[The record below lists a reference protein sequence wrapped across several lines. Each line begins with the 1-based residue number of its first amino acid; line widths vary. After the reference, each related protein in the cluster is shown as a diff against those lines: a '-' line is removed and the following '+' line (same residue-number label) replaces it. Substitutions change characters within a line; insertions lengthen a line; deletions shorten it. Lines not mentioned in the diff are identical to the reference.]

1 MLHAQ
6 TVVDRRII
14 ADTAKSA
21 RLLIAEDDAATR
33 QMLEIALRRKGYEV
47 FSVNNG
53 QDALRLF
60 DAKSFDA
67 VLLDVDMPDMNGY
80 LTCQDL
86 RKRTRVPIL
95 MLTGLTQTD
104 DIIIGFQFGADG
116 YVTKPFSPGEVC
128 ARVDAL
134 LRRAAGSTPALPRR
148 QLAAGDILM
157 DEVRREVR
165 VAGKLVQL
173 TPNEYDLLRYFLQ
186 HPDKPVSKETLM
198 HSVWN
203 YENCDEA
210 NLVRVTISR
219 LRSKIERDPTNPQ
232 LLKTVHGYGY
242 ILAAARKPLLMGRTD
257 MPGDFLRQSYSALAE
272 LNY

>member
-6 TVVDRRII
+6 PILDRR
-14 ADTAKSA
+14 TVPNPAKPA

-33 QMLEIALRRKGYEV
+33 QLLEMALRRKGYEV
-47 FSVNNG
+47 HSVSNG
-53 QDALRLF
+53 QDALQLF
-60 DAKSFDA
+60 DTKSFDA

-80 LTCQDL
+80 ITCQDL

-95 MLTGLTQTD
+95 MLTGLAQTD

-128 ARVDAL
+128 ARLDAL
-134 LRRAAGSTPALPRR
+134 LRRASSSTPAQPRR
-148 QLAAGDILM
+148 QLAAGDVLM
-157 DEVRREVR
+157 DEARREVR

-198 HSVWN
+198 ESVWN

-219 LRSKIERDPTNPQ
+219 LRSKIERDPANPQ

-242 ILAAARKPLLMGRTD
+242 ILAAGRKTFPASRPD
-257 MPGDFLRQSYSALAE
+257 MPRDFLRQSFPALAE